1 MSQAKKIEPLVKFE
15 MVNLTLGGPANQV
28 KILKSVSLNISKNK
42 TVSVVGSSGSGKTSL
57 LLLIAGL
64 EKVTSGRI
72 KVNGQDLSALS
83 EDALASFRRDTIGII
98 FQSFHLIPTMTAL
111 ENVAIPLELAGNMNS
126 FPAAE
131 LELSHVGLEKRL
143 SHYPSELSGG
153 EQQRV
158 AIARALAP
166 KPKLILADE
175 PTGNLDGETGSQ
187 IVDLL
192 FSRASEC
199 QSTLIFVTHDNGLA
213 EQAEHMIQL
222 HDGKIQT
229 DSNG

>member
-1 MSQAKKIEPLVKFE
+1 MSQAKKIEPLVQFE
-15 MVNLTLGGPANQV
+15 MVNLTLGGPTNQV
-28 KILKSVSLNISKNK
+28 KVLQSVNLNILNNTK
-42 TVSVVGSSGSGKTSL
+42 VSIVRSSGSGKTSL
-57 LLLIAGL
+57 LLLIGGL
-64 EKVTSGRI
+64 EKATSGRI
-72 KVNGQDLSALS
+72 KVNGQDLSTLS
-83 EDALASFRRDTIGII
+83 EDSLASFRRDTIGII

-126 FPAAE
+126 FPMAE
-131 LELSHVGLEKRL
+131 LELSHVGLENRL
-143 SHYPSELSGG
+143 AHYPSELSGG

-192 FSRASEC
+192 FSRADEC

-213 EQAEHMIQL
+213 GQAEHMIQL
-222 HDGKIQT
+222 HDGKIQA